1 LIEKTFC
8 TWYFY
13 TDYYEADCGNQMEEE
28 DFEPIQPTFCPFC
41 GGKIDIE
48 NA

>member
-1 LIEKTFC
+1 MSKC
-8 TWYFY
+8 KWYFY
-13 TDYYEADCGNQMEEE
+13 TNYYETDCSSQIEEE
-28 DFEPIQPTFCPFC
+28 DFELIQPTFCPFC